1 LKKEIRSAKI
11 CADTKKEKG
20 EIMNIQILELI
31 DGAQKAKGLTVII
44 DVFRAFTVECY
55 LFDKGAAKVYPIGK
69 LEEAIELKKQNPSY
83 VLFGERHGKKQE
95 GCDYGNSPYQLL
107 PGDFEGKT
115 IIHTTSA
122 GTQGIVNATDASE
135 IITGSLVNAK
145 AVAAYIKSKNPEN
158 VSIVAMGLAGKESS
172 EEDLLAA
179 QYIKSLILEEDFDIE
194 GRIAH
199 LKDHGASKFFNPD
212 TQDVFPKEDYPLCVD
227 INKFP
232 FVLKVSKENDR
243 LTITKESI

>member
-1 LKKEIRSAKI
+1 
-11 CADTKKEKG
+11 
-20 EIMNIQILELI
+20 MNIQILELI
-31 DGAQKAKGLTVII
+31 EGAKKAKGLTVVI

-55 LFDKGAAKVYPIGK
+55 LFDKGAARIYPIGK
-69 LEEAIELKKQNPSY
+69 LEEALELKKQNPSY
-83 VLFGERHGKKQE
+83 VLFGEREGKKQE

-107 PGDFEGKT
+107 SGDFENKT

-122 GTQGIVNATDASE
+122 GTQGIVNATGASE

-145 AVAAYIKSKNPEN
+145 AVANYIKAQNPED
-158 VSIVAMGLAGKESS
+158 VSICAMGLAGKESS

-179 QYIKSLILEEDFDIE
+179 EYIKSLVLDQDFDIN

-232 FVLKVSKENDR
+232 FILKVSNVNNR
-243 LTITKESI
+243 LTINKVTIQIPV

>member
-1 LKKEIRSAKI
+1 
-11 CADTKKEKG
+11 
-20 EIMNIQILELI
+20 MNIQILELI
-31 DGAQKAKGLTVII
+31 EGAKKAKGLTVVI

-55 LFDKGAAKVYPIGK
+55 LFDKGAARIYPIGK
-69 LEEAIELKKQNPSY
+69 LEEALELKKQNPSY
-83 VLFGERHGKKQE
+83 VLFGEREGKKQE

-107 PGDFEGKT
+107 SGDFENKT

-122 GTQGIVNATDASE
+122 GTQGIVNATGASE

-145 AVAAYIKSKNPEN
+145 AVANYIKAQNPED
-158 VSIVAMGLAGKESS
+158 VSICAMGLAGKESS

-179 QYIKSLILEEDFDIE
+179 EYIKSLVLDQDFDIN

-199 LKDHGASKFFNPD
+199 LKDLGASKFFNPD

-232 FVLKVSKENDR
+232 FILKVSNVNNR
-243 LTITKESI
+243 LTINKVTIQIPV

>member
-1 LKKEIRSAKI
+1 
-11 CADTKKEKG
+11 
-20 EIMNIQILELI
+20 MNIQILELI
-31 DGAQKAKGLTVII
+31 EGAKKAKGLTVII

-55 LFDKGAAKVYPIGK
+55 LFDKGAAKIYPIGK
-69 LEEAIELKKQNPSY
+69 LEEALELKKQNPSY
-83 VLFGERHGKKQE
+83 VLFGERGGRKQE

-107 PGDFEGKT
+107 SGDFENKT

-122 GTQGIVNATDASE
+122 GTQGIVNATGASE

-145 AVAAYIKSKNPEN
+145 AVANYIKAQNPED
-158 VSIVAMGLAGKESS
+158 VSICAMGLAGKESS

-179 QYIKSLILEEDFDIE
+179 EYIKSLVLDQDFDIN

-232 FVLKVSKENDR
+232 FILKVSNVNNR
-243 LTITKESI
+243 LIINKVTI

>member
-1 LKKEIRSAKI
+1 
-11 CADTKKEKG
+11 
-20 EIMNIQILELI
+20 MNIQILELI

-69 LEEAIELKKQNPSY
+69 LEDAFELKKENPTY
-83 VLFGERHGKKQE
+83 VLFGERHGRKQE

-107 PGDFEGKT
+107 SGDFEGKT

-122 GTQGIVNATDASE
+122 GTQGIVNAVNATE

-145 AVAAYIKSKNPEN
+145 SVATYIKTKNPED
-158 VSIVAMGLAGKESS
+158 VSIVAMGLAGKKSS

-179 QYIKSLILEEDFDIE
+179 EYIKSLILGEEFDID

-199 LKDHGASKFFNPD
+199 LKDHGASKFFDPE

-227 INKFP
+227 YNKFP
-232 FVLKVSKENDR
+232 FVLKVKKDSDR
-243 LTITKESI
+243 LVITKENIE

>member
-1 LKKEIRSAKI
+1 
-11 CADTKKEKG
+11 
-20 EIMNIQILELI
+20 MNIQILELI

-69 LEEAIELKKQNPSY
+69 LEDAFELKKENPSY
-83 VLFGERHGKKQE
+83 VLFGERHGRKQE

-122 GTQGIVNATDASE
+122 GTQGIVNAVNATE

-145 AVAAYIKSKNPEN
+145 AVATYIKAKNPED
-158 VSIVAMGLAGKESS
+158 VSIVAMGLAGKKSS

-179 QYIKSLILEEDFDIE
+179 EYIKSLILGEEFDID

-199 LKDHGASKFFNPD
+199 LKDHGASKFFDPE

-227 INKFP
+227 YNKFP
-232 FVLKVSKENDR
+232 FILKVGKEAGKLVINKVR
-243 LTITKESI
+243 V

>member
-1 LKKEIRSAKI
+1 
-11 CADTKKEKG
+11 
-20 EIMNIQILELI
+20 MNIQILELI
-31 DGAQKAKGLTVII
+31 EGARKAKGLTVII

-55 LFDKGAAKVYPIGK
+55 LFDKGAARIFPIGD
-69 LEEAIELKKQNPSY
+69 LNEALELKKQNPSY
-83 VLFGERHGKKQE
+83 VLFGERHGRKQE

-107 PGDFEGKT
+107 SGDFEGKT

-122 GTQGIVNATDASE
+122 GTQGIVNAVNASE

-145 AVAAYIKSKNPEN
+145 AVAEYIKAKNPED
-158 VSIVAMGLAGKESS
+158 VSICPMGLAGKVSS

-179 QYIKSLILEEDFDIE
+179 EYIRALILGEDFDIE

-199 LKDHGASKFFNPD
+199 LKDHGASKFFDPD

-232 FVLKVSKENDR
+232 FILKVSKINDR
-243 LTITKESI
+243 LTVNKIQL

>member
-1 LKKEIRSAKI
+1 
-11 CADTKKEKG
+11 
-20 EIMNIQILELI
+20 MNIQILELI
-31 DGAQKAKGLTVII
+31 EGARKAKGLTVII

-55 LFDKGAAKVYPIGK
+55 LFDKGAARIYPIGK
-69 LEEAIELKKQNPSY
+69 LEDALELKKQNPSY
-83 VLFGERHGKKQE
+83 VLFGEREGRKQE

-107 PGDFEGKT
+107 SGDFEGKT

-122 GTQGIVNATDASE
+122 GTQGIVNAVHADE
-135 IITGSLVNAK
+135 ILTGSFVNAKAVADYITGSLVNAR
-145 AVAAYIKSKNPEN
+145 AVAEYIKARNPED
-158 VSIVAMGLAGKESS
+158 VSICPMGLAGKVSS

-179 QYIKSLILEEDFDIE
+179 EYIRALILGEDFDIE

-199 LKDHGASKFFNPD
+199 LKDHGASKFFDPD

-232 FVLKVSKENDR
+232 FILKVSKTNDR
-243 LTITKESI
+243 LTVNKISL

>member
-1 LKKEIRSAKI
+1 
-11 CADTKKEKG
+11 
-20 EIMNIQILELI
+20 MNIQILELI

-55 LFDKGAAKVYPIGK
+55 LFDKGAAKVYPIGN
-69 LEEAIELKKQNPSY
+69 LEDAFELKKQNPSY
-83 VLFGERHGKKQE
+83 VLFGERGGKKQE

-107 PGDFEGKT
+107 SGDFEGKT
-115 IIHTTSA
+115 IVHTTSA
-122 GTQGIVNATDASE
+122 GTQGIVNAVNATQ

-145 AVAAYIKSKNPEN
+145 AVASYIKSKNPED
-158 VSIVAMGLAGKESS
+158 VSIVAMGLAGKESC

-179 QYIKSLILEEDFDIE
+179 EYIKSLILGEEFDID

-199 LKDHGASKFFNPD
+199 LKDHGASKFFDPD

-227 INKFP
+227 YNKFP
-232 FVLKVSKENDR
+232 FVLKVGNENNH
-243 LTITKESI
+243 LVITKEIIE

>member
-1 LKKEIRSAKI
+1 
-11 CADTKKEKG
+11 
-20 EIMNIQILELI
+20 MNIQILELI

-55 LFDKGAAKVYPIGK
+55 LFNKGAAKVYPIGK
-69 LEEAIELKKQNPSY
+69 LEDAFSLKKENPSY
-83 VLFGERHGKKQE
+83 VLFGERHGRKQE

-122 GTQGIVNATDASE
+122 GTQGIVNAVNATE

-145 AVAAYIKSKNPEN
+145 AVATYIKAKNPED

-179 QYIKSLILEEDFDIE
+179 EYIKALILGEDFDID

-199 LKDHGASKFFNPD
+199 LKDHGASKFFDPE

-227 INKFP
+227 YNKFS
-232 FVLKVSKENDR
+232 FILKVGKESDH
-243 LTITKESI
+243 LMITKDNIE

>member
-1 LKKEIRSAKI
+1 
-11 CADTKKEKG
+11 
-20 EIMNIQILELI
+20 MNIQILELI

-55 LFDKGAAKVYPIGK
+55 LFNKGASKVYPIGK

-83 VLFGERHGKKQE
+83 VLFGERHGRKQE

-122 GTQGIVNATDASE
+122 GTQGIVNAVNATE

-145 AVAAYIKSKNPEN
+145 AVATYIKTKNPEN
-158 VSIVAMGLAGKESS
+158 VSIVAMGLAGKKSS

-179 QYIKSLILEEDFDIE
+179 EYIKSLILGEEFDID

-199 LKDHGASKFFNPD
+199 LKDHGASKFFDPE
-212 TQDVFPKEDYPLCVD
+212 TQDIFPKEDYPLCVD
-227 INKFP
+227 YNKFP
-232 FVLKVSKENDR
+232 FILKVGKEAEKLVINKVR
-243 LTITKESI
+243 V